1 MPASRFLHLH
11 GHWPSALPPGRRC
24 KNRCDHV
31 KICHSEDGYA
41 VRGNLPVGCRLY
53 FSTHVVVK
61 LYREIAASLRSSQ

>member
-31 KICHSEDGYA
+31 KICHSEDSYA
-41 VRGNLPVGCRLY
+41 VRGNLPAKCYLTIGTY
-53 FSTHVVVK
+53 AADK
-61 LYREIAASLRSSQ
+61 LYREIATSLRSSQ